1 MSPLYLLIWL
11 VPCIFVSIVIGGYIG
26 YNFAIRRHSKI
37 ITDER
42 EKTLTALQHVFE
54 SAEELSSDVDQ
65 HNSDLRNV
73 GNEVSSIAA
82 QGDYES
88 VKQTLLNQIT
98 DVIESNRRMEH
109 DLVCTKYR
117 LEEQAQELDR
127 TRVEARTDEL
137 SGVGNRKAFDE
148 ALQFMNSQLQ
158 RNDVKFALLL
168 IDVDHFKWI
177 NDTHGHQSGDEVVRR
192 LGETLKSSV
201 RSKDHVARFGGDEFA
216 ILFEKVNIQ
225 QAEELSKKIR
235 EKVERTNFNVGINE
249 SRVAVTLSMGLAVA
263 SMEDDSETILQ
274 KSDAALYRSKEAGRN
289 RLTVFDEPNATSLM
303 EACPRRIGFDTVV
316 DDEFDLTSPTEAST

>member
-11 VPCIFVSIVIGGYIG
+11 VPGIFVSIVIGGYIG

-37 ITDER
+37 ITEER
-42 EKTLTALQHVFE
+42 AKTLTALQHVFE

-65 HNSDLRNV
+65 HNSDLQSV
-73 GNEVSSIAA
+73 GREVSVIAA

-88 VKQTLLNQIT
+88 IKQTLLNQIT

-127 TRVEARTDEL
+127 TRVEARTDQL

-158 RNDVKFALLL
+158 RNDVNYGLLL

-192 LGETLKSSV
+192 LGDTLKSSV
-201 RSKDHVARFGGDEFA
+201 RHKDHVARFGGDEFA
-216 ILFEKVNIQ
+216 VLFQKVNLE
-225 QAEELSKKIR
+225 QADVMAKKIR
-235 EKVERTNFNVGINE
+235 DKVERTNFNVGINE

-263 SMEDDSETILQ
+263 TQEDDSESILQ
-274 KSDAALYRSKEAGRN
+274 KADAALYRSKEAGRN
-289 RLTVFDEPNATSLM
+289 RLTLFDEPNANSLM
-303 EACPRRIGFDTVV
+303 SACPRRIGFGTAV
-316 DDEFDLTSPTEAST
+316 DDEFDITTATEPST